1 LPEAG
6 SFLNSLRWK
15 KEGTLSGV
23 LDQLTLMADAHQSPL
38 IALMDTLAWQ
48 AATGRPNRGL
58 SDSLTTSA
66 KALFNGEDQGRQD
79 ETPPGPLDK
88 TFAPLL
94 RLTGN
99 ALPVAETRRSV
110 CRLI

>member
-1 LPEAG
+1 
-6 SFLNSLRWK
+6 
-15 KEGTLSGV
+15 V

-38 IALMDTLAWQ
+38 IALMDTLTWQ

-58 SDSLTTSA
+58 SDSLATSA

-99 ALPVAETRRSV
+99 VLPVAGIRRSV